1 MGNLS
6 VVTIVIIAA
15 NVLMSYK
22 GFGDYGFFERYKFN
36 VGGIRRGEQIR
47 MISS

>member
-6 VVTIVIIAA
+6 FVTVIIIAA
-15 NVLMSYK
+15 NVIISYK

-36 VGGIRRGEQIR
+36 VGAE
-47 MISS
+47 S